1 MTRLIL
7 KLKDSLKIEK
17 LKDLKNR
24 KCFSQMKKYYVNIK
38 CHLLSEYRFLTEVTF
53 KCIKASKI
61 K

>member
-24 KCFSQMKKYYVNIK
+24 KCFSQMKKYCVKYKMPSFVRVSFSNRGN
-38 CHLLSEYRFLTEVTF
+38 L
-53 KCIKASKI
+53 
-61 K
+61 